1 MTETLD
7 KRIILNKCACGSK
20 VNTNLKCG
28 DADCQEFIC
37 PKCMIQTKTVPKCR
51 KCAKLKK
58 NPAFNPTPKE
68 LILSFVVCSISSIV
82 LSIGINATLNIINNF
97 APGIIVFYLLL
108 LVPPLL
114 GWAIGYIIERTSI
127 YKKSLTLT
135 LIAGLSASAG
145 HLIISF
151 GFQVDFFYW
160 LISLA
165 ITIYL
170 SINKVKV

>member
-1 MTETLD
+1 MCKIE
-7 KRIILNKCACGSK
+7 
-20 VNTNLKCG
+20 
-28 DADCQEFIC
+28 
-37 PKCMIQTKTVPKCR
+37 
-51 KCAKLKK
+51 KK

-114 GWAIGYIIERTSI
+114 GWAIGYIIERTSK

-151 GFQVDFFYW
+151 GFQVDFFTG
-160 LISLA
+160 S
-165 ITIYL
+165 
-170 SINKVKV
+170 

>member
-1 MTETLD
+1 MNICD
-7 KRIILNKCACGSK
+7 CGSK
-20 VNTNLKCG
+20 QSTNLKCG
-28 DADCQEFIC
+28 DSDCQNFIC
-37 PKCMIQTKTVPKCR
+37 PKCMVQTKTVPKCK

-68 LILSFVVCSISSIV
+68 LILSFLICMISSVI
-82 LSIGINATLNIINNF
+82 LSGALNTILRIINDL
-97 APGIIVFYLLL
+97 APGIIIFYLLIL
-108 LVPPLL
+108 IPPLV
-114 GWAIGYIIERTSI
+114 GWAIGNIIERTSK
-127 YKKSLTLT
+127 YKKSLSLT

-170 SINKVKV
+170 AINKVKV

>member
-51 KCAKLKK
+51 KCAILKK
-58 NPAFNPTPKE
+58 NP
-68 LILSFVVCSISSIV
+68 SFSISSIV

-114 GWAIGYIIERTSI
+114 GWAIGYIIERTSK

-135 LIAGLSASAG
+135 LIAGLSAAAG